1 MGDGDLLGEL
11 EVSDLS
17 DPFPLHSLL
26 PDADPNLWRMLA
38 SFKLT
43 EFMEEG
49 VKEGWGDGGIGDS
62 WGITKYFWAF
72 SVFSLCWNKN
82 KIRKLWIFPR
92 FSIWFFVIMNY
103 QFDSGWSGCPWW
115 SSSTGTGMWMKHF
128 SRWQCWRFQA
138 WRCRWWSSSGNWSWG
153 WVAFG
158 TATAFRTWVVQLQ
171 VRGAFF
177 GLSIVSTI
185 GFEWY
190 SWKEKTMINYVLC
203 ASCLEF
209 IYILW
214 VCILETKY
222 STLLQ

>member
-72 SVFSLCWNKN
+72 SVVSLCWKN
-82 KIRKLWIFPR
+82 GVIFEFSRAFQWLIFCNNELCTNLILGDLGVLGDPPPRGLECEWNIFPAG
-92 FSIWFFVIMNY
+92 NAG
-103 QFDSGWSGCPWW
+103 DSKPGDAADEVPVETEVEVELLLGL
-115 SSSTGTGMWMKHF
+115 
-128 SRWQCWRFQA
+128 
-138 WRCRWWSSSGNWSWG
+138 
-153 WVAFG
+153 
-158 TATAFRTWVVQLQ
+158 QL
-171 VRGAFF
+171 
-177 GLSIVSTI
+177 LSVP
-185 GFEWY
+185 E
-190 SWKEKTMINYVLC
+190 
-203 ASCLEF
+203 
-209 IYILW
+209 
-214 VCILETKY
+214 
-222 STLLQ
+222 